1 MGADLDRKTVA
12 EHHAAAIDHLLAF
25 HAALKQVPENQRIG
39 NLNAWWREIDKGMK
53 DILRQHGRQ
62 RERAGLPVRINEGE

>member
-1 MGADLDRKTVA
+1 MADLDRKAVA
-12 EHHAAAIDHLLAF
+12 CAHADAIDALLEF
-25 HAALKQVPENQRIG
+25 HGALKTVPENQRIG

-53 DILRQHGRQ
+53 DILRQHARQ